1 MAASEPAKPNQAWQS
16 QGKSDQVKQA
26 KSSIAYNCI
35 AKQNEQAKLSKA
47 GKVKQS
53 KQAKQCKPNQ
63 SKTSNQTKQT
73 KANQATKPSKQST
86 SLAIKS
92 SQSK

>member
-63 SKTSNQTKQT
+63 SKTSNANQSKPSNQTKQT
-73 KANQATKPSKQST
+73 KH
-86 SLAIKS
+86 KS
-92 SQSK
+92 SYQAKPEQVS